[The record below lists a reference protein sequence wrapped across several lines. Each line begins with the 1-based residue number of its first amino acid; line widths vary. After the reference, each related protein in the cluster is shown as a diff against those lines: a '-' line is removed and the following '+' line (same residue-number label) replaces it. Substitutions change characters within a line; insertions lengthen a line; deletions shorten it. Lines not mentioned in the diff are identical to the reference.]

1 MNEVWKKIYDAARAV
16 QGDRE
21 LNPMI
26 SAGCVA
32 AAVESESGEIYVG
45 VCVDT
50 ACSLGVCAERNA
62 MFRMI
67 TAGESAIRRV
77 LAIGDGGKAVA
88 PCGACR
94 EFMAQLM
101 PGRAGDVEILMDWEN
116 ERIVTLR
123 DLTPEWWL

>member
-1 MNEVWKKIYDAARAV
+1 MNEVWKKMYDAARAV

-26 SAGCVA
+26 SAGYVA

>member
-1 MNEVWKKIYDAARAV
+1 MNEVWKKMYDAARAV

-21 LNPMI
+21 LTSMI
-26 SAGCVA
+26 SAGSVA
-32 AAVESESGEIYVG
+32 AAVESDSGEIYTG

-62 MFRMI
+62 MFGMI

-101 PGRAGDVEILMDWEN
+101 AGRTGDVEILMDWEG
-116 ERIVTLR
+116 EKIVTLG